1 MCFGIIVFFVVSC
14 SYDTSF
20 GYMERTYSF
29 DALRHKIKPGVYNLT
44 VVNDYDNT
52 FDTASFTL
60 YNDIIIYSTY
70 KIKNND
76 VIFNVEVWSEYNTPI
91 EFSMFKIVNGTP
103 YEYRVINKEILA
115 NTNTPK
121 FNFEICFDNVDN
133 NDYYV
138 SISDYWSTIDF
149 IYFTVNFTTVNEI
162 GINNSTDDMMNETV
176 NISDIV
182 KRNTSG
188 IYNDNDMEGNDTNG
202 VDANLDLKENSTNS
216 NSQQSHKS
224 NGEDFREK
232 NSDFGDLI
240 SSVDSISGKDT
251 NLWTY

>member
-1 MCFGIIVFFVVSC
+1 
-14 SYDTSF
+14 
-20 GYMERTYSF
+20 
-29 DALRHKIKPGVYNLT
+29 
-44 VVNDYDNT
+44 
-52 FDTASFTL
+52 
-60 YNDIIIYSTY
+60 
-70 KIKNND
+70 
-76 VIFNVEVWSEYNTPI
+76 
-91 EFSMFKIVNGTP
+91 
-103 YEYRVINKEILA
+103 
-115 NTNTPK
+115 
-121 FNFEICFDNVDN
+121 
-133 NDYYV
+133 
-138 SISDYWSTIDF
+138 
-149 IYFTVNFTTVNEI
+149 
-162 GINNSTDDMMNETV
+162 MMNETV

-251 NLWTY
+251 NL